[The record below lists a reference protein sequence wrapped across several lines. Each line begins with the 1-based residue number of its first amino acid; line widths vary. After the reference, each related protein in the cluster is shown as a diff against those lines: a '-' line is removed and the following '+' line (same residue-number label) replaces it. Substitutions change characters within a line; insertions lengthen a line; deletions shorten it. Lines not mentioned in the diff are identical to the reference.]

1 MSTNN
6 SITKEEK
13 DPKLLTKK
21 RIINNDNNSE
31 NESYTSSFS
40 ENSDS
45 EIASLMQKQLAKN
58 KKKGIFLLLILKV

>member
-45 EIASLMQKQLAKN
+45 EIAS
-58 KKKGIFLLLILKV
+58 